1 MSDKKNIKEQ
11 LFIYSVI
18 SFYIFL
24 FFVLLFNNIIHNN
37 NSSNKDINKLGDI
50 LTADKVVLAK
60 TIKGYVYYLEIN
72 NIVNKEEINKFLKK
86 YFQDSKI
93 NFNNK
98 CKFFLLGKKVHEIK
112 EKLPNGIIVRRET
125 FRYYPYGEIFAHP
138 VGVWEENLSFG
149 LEHYNYKIN
158 KNCQIKNIKP
168 IKTSLVFSLQYYLY
182 EGMKKG
188 LNTYNSEKIHGIIQ
202 NEKGEI
208 LALVSLPN
216 FNPNNHKN
224 IINTNNGVVNNIF
237 EFGSTI
243 KVFSFMCGLDKNVIN
258 EKTLFNISEGGKIG
272 NHKISDV
279 RKNSGYMSVED
290 IFTKSS
296 NIGTIQMSELIWTY
310 IGDFFNNLLLGE
322 KIQFDNYSTPPPY
335 LKTNQKKYILQ
346 HFSMGYSFSTGML
359 QVLRAFTCI
368 FTGNLYNP
376 SLIESYEKNT
386 VNKNFIKSYNINNKH
401 LMFQMLLRNSESN
414 KILRK
419 NQVYGKTGTARVLVK
434 GNYIVN
440 LVNTFYLCS
449 FQKNNQRYFMLLIIE
464 RPHKGPFEA
473 SGNVKHI
480 AAEII
485 NNICKSNL

>member
-1 MSDKKNIKEQ
+1 MNDKKNIKEQ

-24 FFVLLFNNIIHNN
+24 LLILLINNIINYN
-37 NSSNKDINKLGDI
+37 KNKNKDCNLGEI
-50 LTADKVVLAK
+50 LSAENLVLAK
-60 TIKGYVYYLEIN
+60 NIKGYVYYLEIN
-72 NIVNKEEINKFLKK
+72 NIKNPIEVENFIKK
-86 YFQDSKI
+86 HFDYKI
-93 NFNNK
+93 KNTNST
-98 CKFFLLGKKVHEIK
+98 CKFFLLGKKIHEIQ
-112 EKLPNGIIVRRET
+112 ETIPSGIILRRET

-138 VGVWEENLSFG
+138 VGIWEENLSFG
-149 LEHYNYKIN
+149 LENYNYKLN
-158 KNCQIKNIKP
+158 KNSPKNQLQP
-168 IKTSLVFSLQYYLY
+168 IKTSLIFSLQYYLY
-182 EGMKKG
+182 TGMKKG

-208 LALVSLPN
+208 VALVSLPN

-224 IINTNNGVVNNIF
+224 ITHTNNGVVNNIF

-243 KVFSFMCGLDKNVIN
+243 KVFSFLCGLDKNVIN

-279 RKNSGYMSVED
+279 RKSSGYMSVED

-296 NIGTIQMSELIWTY
+296 NIGTIQMSELIYTY

-322 KIQFDNYSTPPPY
+322 KIYFDNYVTPPPF
-335 LKTNQKKYILQ
+335 LKTNQKKYVLQ

-359 QVLRAFTCI
+359 QVLRAFNCI
-368 FTGNLYNP
+368 FTDNLYNP
-376 SLIESYEKNT
+376 SIIKSNT
-386 VNKNFIKSYNINNKH
+386 NNFIKSFPINNKH
-401 LMFQMLLRNSESN
+401 LMLKMLLRNSESN
-414 KILRK
+414 PILKK

-434 GNYIVN
+434 GTYVVN

-449 FQKNNQRYFMLLIIE
+449 FTKNNQRYFMLLIME
-464 RPHKGPFEA
+464 KPKKGPFEA

-485 NNICKSNL
+485 KNILNSNL